1 LYGNIPQGK
10 AWIDSYHDSVAHL
23 VCTLG
28 FTATGLIPHISAAGQ
43 TPHDRR
49 YTALADAEFLVKGMA
64 DGSVRYPL
72 PPLVAGLSPVII
84 TRALWET
91 VEWPLTVFNAG
102 LPETPS
108 VPAIDVQGIPA
119 RCLSTGKAIPRAQVR
134 RLLNQGMHWG
144 EQLAFRQGKG
154 YLVVGECVVGG
165 TTTAL
170 GILLGLGYD
179 AAGRVN
185 SSHPVCNHDQ
195 KLNIVKE
202 GLERAN
208 LSHPPDPLDLLAAV
222 GDPMQIFVA
231 GLTLTASRQVG
242 ILLAGG
248 TQMLAVYALAARI
261 AQYYRL
267 DWQPQQ
273 ILLGTTRWIM
283 EDTSSDTVGLLQDLS
298 EHLGESLAPCLA
310 ATQLDFS
317 NASDPGLL
325 AYEQGF
331 VKEGMAAGGMTIAV
345 SLSQKWKQQDLQQHI
360 YEFTQRYHHWR
371 SALAL
376 PVMP

>member
-1 LYGNIPQGK
+1 MSHLPLPALDPELPIALYGNIPQGQ
-10 AWIDSYHDSVAHL
+10 AWIDGYRNSPAHL

-49 YTALADAEFLVKGMA
+49 YTALSDAEFLVNGLTES
-64 DGSVRYPL
+64 GVRYPL
-72 PPLVAGLSPVII
+72 TPLISGISPVIL
-84 TRALWET
+84 TRALWEA
-91 VEWPLTVFNAG
+91 VEWPLTLFNAG

-119 RCLSTGKAIPRAQVR
+119 RCLTTGRAIPRPQVR

-144 EQLAFRQGKG
+144 EQLAFRQAQG

-179 AAGRVN
+179 AVGRIN
-185 SSHPVCNHDQ
+185 SSHPTCNHEQ
-195 KLNIVKE
+195 KVAIVKA
-202 GLERAN
+202 GLDQAN
-208 LSHPPDPLDLLAAV
+208 LGDNPDPLDLLAAI

-231 GLTLTASRQVG
+231 GLTLTASRQIG

-248 TQMLAVYALAARI
+248 TQMLAVYALAVRI

-267 DWQPQQ
+267 PDRKS
-273 ILLGTTRWIM
+273 TRLN
-283 EDTSSDTVGLLQDLS
+283 SSHRT
-298 EHLGESLAPCLA
+298 
-310 ATQLDFS
+310 
-317 NASDPGLL
+317 
-325 AYEQGF
+325 
-331 VKEGMAAGGMTIAV
+331 
-345 SLSQKWKQQDLQQHI
+345 
-360 YEFTQRYHHWR
+360 
-371 SALAL
+371 
-376 PVMP
+376 